1 LVHLTFKTNYHLVQ
15 WLLSC
20 VLCCLLQGRPKKMC
34 VHIHMLSFGY
44 FYVTVYHNKAAM
56 STAVSCIIIQVWFML
71 IPSDGSYNFK
81 QTKFKDFSWTFQ
93 GQKLVFKDSVL
104 FTKLTFLV
112 PLLTLKTLNSVIT
125 YLRYVNSSTMVDDI
139 SLWNDI
145 LESEVQK

>member
-1 LVHLTFKTNYHLVQ
+1 
-15 WLLSC
+15 
-20 VLCCLLQGRPKKMC
+20 
-34 VHIHMLSFGY
+34 
-44 FYVTVYHNKAAM
+44 
-56 STAVSCIIIQVWFML
+56 ML

-125 YLRYVNSSTMVDDI
+125 YLRYVNSSAMVDDI